1 MSGVRRDNRRRSA
14 RAVRALWGA
23 ALLAVPGPVIDSVGG
38 PADPATL
45 IVVRVLGLR
54 HLVQSALCGADD
66 RRRKGAVVDLVH
78 ALSMAALAAGA
89 RRHRRLA
96 ATDACV
102 ALAFAGSGLRLRHRS
117 DDPIT
122 AAVEAT
128 VPGDRPGHG
137 RLPSH
142 AHASHSRAIGRG
154 LGGRLHATT
163 AYPLNCR

>member
-1 MSGVRRDNRRRSA
+1 
-14 RAVRALWGA
+14 VRALWGA
-23 ALLAVPGPVIDSVGG
+23 ALLAVPGRVIDSVGG
-38 PADPATL
+38 PADTATL

-117 DDPIT
+117 EDPIT

-128 VPGDRPGHG
+128 VRVTGQGMDDCPATPTRRTRARSGGVWEEGCMRRPLT
-137 RLPSH
+137 R
-142 AHASHSRAIGRG
+142 
-154 LGGRLHATT
+154 
-163 AYPLNCR
+163 